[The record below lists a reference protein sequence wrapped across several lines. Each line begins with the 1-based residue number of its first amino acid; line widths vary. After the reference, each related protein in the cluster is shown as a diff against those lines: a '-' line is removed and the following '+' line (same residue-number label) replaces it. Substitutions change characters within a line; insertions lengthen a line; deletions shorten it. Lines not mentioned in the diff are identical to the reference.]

1 VPYQVAFDPLPK
13 TVFGRVLAGLAAVAI
28 IIIAVF
34 FLTIA
39 LAVAGVVL
47 AVAAVRVMWLLHK
60 ARKQKPRAADDEIIE
75 VEYTVVDETE
85 LPDQRSR
92 KP

>member
-1 VPYQVAFDPLPK
+1 VPFQATFDPFPK
-13 TVFGRVLAGLAAVAI
+13 TVLGRVLAGLAAVAI

-39 LAVAGVVL
+39 LAVAGIVL

-60 ARKQKPRAADDEIIE
+60 ARKHAPPRADDEPIE
-75 VEYTVVDETE
+75 VEYTVVSETE
-85 LPDQRSR
+85 LPDRRQR